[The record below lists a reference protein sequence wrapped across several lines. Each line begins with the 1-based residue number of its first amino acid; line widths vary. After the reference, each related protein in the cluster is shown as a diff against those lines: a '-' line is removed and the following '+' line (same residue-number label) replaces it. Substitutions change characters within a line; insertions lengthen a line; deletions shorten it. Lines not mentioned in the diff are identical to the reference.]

1 MKVVDELR
9 IPAGRDVL
17 GVDHL
22 GEDEGGLMGRAAHA
36 GGRAAAVEI
45 PVPQAEDDDVAEPD
59 GTAAGE
65 QDIGVGAEF
74 RRADDPGHQTHRGA
88 GVHGGDQ
95 ADQRAGQYPEPSRF
109 AVDAARIADDQYG
122 QEDDDDHD
130 EGPAGVAVPELR
142 WQGGAE
148 ASGGQHGHGHGP
160 AALAG
165 PGRDLD

>member
-1 MKVVDELR
+1 MTLLSQMAPPLASRILASVLNFTAPM
-9 IPAGRDVL
+9 IPATR
-17 GVDHL
+17 
-22 GEDEGGLMGRAAHA
+22 R
-36 GGRAAAVEI
+36 
-45 PVPQAEDDDVAEPD
+45 
-59 GTAAGE
+59 TAA
-65 QDIGVGAEF
+65 
-74 RRADDPGHQTHRGA
+74 A

-95 ADQRAGQYPEPSRF
+95 ADQRAGQHPEPTGF
-109 AVDAARIADDQYG
+109 AVDAAGIADDQYG

-148 ASGGQHGHGHGP
+148 ASGGQHGQGHGP